1 MDNKEEFLE
10 KILREMQ
17 DIKVML
23 QENRDIT
30 KIGFSEEE
38 TVQDA

>member
-1 MDNKEEFLE
+1 MDNKEEILE
-10 KILREMQ
+10 RILREMQ
-17 DIKVML
+17 DIKVIL
-23 QENRDIT
+23 QENRDVT